1 MTDESEYRDG
11 GCRCGAVRFR
21 VKGRP
26 MITMACHCTG
36 CQKMTASA
44 FSLSSFYALDNFE
57 VTKGETVLGGLRQE
71 LKHHVCPD
79 CKSWMFRDM
88 MATRQCRS
96 TLIDDSRGYK
106 PFIETYTSEM
116 LPWAKTPAMHFESL
130 RRWSVSRNC
139 CGRRPI
145 FEPELVWN
153 SKPKSGNRRGWRLA
167 FRHAAGR
174 PRVSD
179 QGGKRLGWTRLAW

>member
-1 MTDESEYRDG
+1 MTEESDYRDG

-44 FSLSSFYALDNFE
+44 FSLSSFYALENFE
-57 VTKGETVLGGLRQE
+57 VVQGETVLGGLRQE

-79 CKSWMFRDM
+79 CKSWMFTRADM
-88 MATRQCRS
+88 MGPYVNVRS

-106 PFIETYTSEM
+106 PFIETFTSEM
-116 LPWAKTPAMHFESL
+116 LPWAKTPAQHSFEKFAPME
-130 RRWSVSRNC
+130 R
-139 CGRRPI
+139 
-145 FEPELVWN
+145 FPEL
-153 SKPKSGNRRGWRLA
+153 LA
-167 FRHAAGR
+167 AYAA
-174 PRVSD
+174 SD
-179 QGGKRLGWTRLAW
+179 F